1 MAPPTLAFLR
11 VDARRPLDDATVDL
25 DDPSSRGFVKLEARL
40 HPEFNASDA
49 SRREYDVLVSAK
61 ASHLNVMATSFA
73 PGSSITI
80 DGVAGN
86 MATRRASDGTRVEVV
101 VATSGG
107 ETTTYALTTRVS
119 SEIADEGE
127 AVMKE
132 KPKVEDDGKSAHG
145 HSHDGVPCDGTHHSH
160 SHGHDHSGEK
170 CGHDHGHGHGHGEKK
185 CVDDKCCDDDKR
197 GHDHDHGHG
206 HGEKKCDDDK
216 CDHDHGHGHA
226 HGEKKCDDD
235 KCGHDHGHEH
245 AHGEKK
251 CDDDKCGHDHD
262 HGHDA

>member
-1 MAPPTLAFLR
+1 MMDVSNPPEYAKTTFFTSPDGPARARALAR
-11 VDARRPLDDATVDL
+11 DLDDAFERADGAT
-25 DDPSSRGFVKLEARL
+25 AR
-40 HPEFNASDA
+40 A
-49 SRREYDVLVSAK
+49 
-61 ASHLNVMATSFA
+61 
-73 PGSSITI
+73 
-80 DGVAGN
+80 
-86 MATRRASDGTRVEVV
+86 RASDGTRVEVV

-132 KPKVEDDGKSAHG
+132 KPKVEDDGESAHG

-160 SHGHDHSGEK
+160 SHGHDHGGEK

-185 CVDDKCCDDDKR
+185 CDDDKC

-216 CDHDHGHGHA
+216 CGHDHGHGHA

-251 CDDDKCGHDHD
+251 CDDDKCGHDHG